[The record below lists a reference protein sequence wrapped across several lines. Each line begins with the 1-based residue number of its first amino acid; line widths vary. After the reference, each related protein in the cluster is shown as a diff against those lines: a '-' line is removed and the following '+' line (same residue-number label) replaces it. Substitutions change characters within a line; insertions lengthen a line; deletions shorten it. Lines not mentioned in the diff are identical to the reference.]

1 MEMLKGTRIVSFN
14 HFLLG
19 PVGIQYLAD
28 LGADV
33 IALEPLDGAFQR
45 KWSGG
50 GQFLDG
56 QSMLLLTGNRNK
68 RSLAVDLKHPE
79 GLEIARKLCA
89 RADVVAENFRPGVMD
104 KMGLG
109 YDAVRRANPRVIYAA
124 ASGYGADGPYSG
136 RPGQDLL
143 AQALSGLA
151 AITGSVAH
159 GPRAVGVSAADH
171 HGAALLAMGILAA
184 LVRRG
189 QSGQGCRVDV
199 NLLSAALDLQAESL
213 TCYLNGPQPREVRQP
228 EHIAGW
234 YFAAPYGLYATRDG
248 WLAISLG
255 SLKALGEALGDP
267 ALAATPEEQ
276 ALPRREAIADQV
288 AALLARKTTGEWEA
302 VLADHG
308 IWHARVND
316 YDAVRADPQ
325 VRHNGTFATVAG
337 ATGTDVTL
345 VIHPVRYDGQAP
357 GVRFPPQ
364 LLGAQTAEILSE
376 LGYDRGQIARL
387 EKAGAIRTAPSTP
400 QASHRS
406 G

>member
-1 MEMLKGTRIVSFN
+1 MEMLKGTYIVSFN

-33 IALEPLDGAFQR
+33 IAVEPLDGAFQR

-68 RSLAVDLKHPE
+68 RSLAVDLKHPD

-89 RADVVAENFRPGVMD
+89 KADVVAENFRPGVMD

-109 YDAVRRANPRVIYAA
+109 YEAVRRSNPRVIYAA
-124 ASGYGADGPYSG
+124 ASGYGADGPYAE

-171 HGAALLAMGILAA
+171 PGAARLAMGILAA

-189 QSGQGCRVDV
+189 RSDQGCRVDV

-213 TCYLNGPQPREVRQP
+213 TCYLNGPKPREVRQP
-228 EHIAGW
+228 ENVAGW

-255 SLKALGEALGDP
+255 SLKALGEALGDQ
-267 ALAATPEEQ
+267 ALASTPEEQ
-276 ALPRREAIADQV
+276 AMLRREEIAKQV
-288 AALLARKTTGEWEA
+288 AALMARKTTGELEA
-302 VLADHG
+302 LLASHG
-308 IWHARVND
+308 IWHAHVND
-316 YDAVRADPQ
+316 YEAVRADPQ
-325 VRHNGTFATVAG
+325 VRHNGSFATVTG
-337 ATGTDVTL
+337 ATGADVTL
-345 VIHPVRYDGQAP
+345 VTHPIRYDGQAP

-376 LGYDRGQIARL
+376 LGYDHDRIARL
-387 EKAGAIRTAPSTP
+387 EKAGAIRTTPSVHQQSRRP
-400 QASHRS
+400 D
-406 G
+406 

>member
-1 MEMLKGTRIVSFN
+1 MEMLQGTHIASFN

-33 IALEPLDGAFQR
+33 IAVEPLEGAFQR

-50 GQFLDG
+50 GQFVDG

-68 RSLAVDLKHPE
+68 RSLAVDLKHPD
-79 GLEIARKLCA
+79 GMEIARKLCA
-89 RADVVAENFRPGVMD
+89 KADVVAENFRPGVMD

-109 YDAVRRANPRVIYAA
+109 YEAVRRANPRVIYAA
-124 ASGYGADGPYSG
+124 ASGYGADGPYAE

-189 QSGQGCRVDV
+189 HSGQGCRVDV
-199 NLLSAALDLQAESL
+199 NLLSSALDLQAESL
-213 TCYLNGPQPREVRQP
+213 TCYLNGPKPREVRQP
-228 EHIAGW
+228 EHVAGW
-234 YFAAPYGLYATRDG
+234 YYAAPYGLYATRDG
-248 WLAISLG
+248 WLALSLS

-267 ALAATPEEQ
+267 ALASIPEEQ
-276 ALPRREAIADQV
+276 AFPRREAIAKQV
-288 AALLARKTTGEWEA
+288 AALMELKTTAELETLLAR
-302 VLADHG
+302 HG
-308 IWHARVND
+308 VWHARVND

-325 VRHNGTFATVAG
+325 VRHNGSFATVTG
-337 ATGTDVTL
+337 ATGADVTL
-345 VIHPVRYDGQAP
+345 VMHPIRYDGQAP

-364 LLGAQTAEILSE
+364 LLGAQTAEIMSE
-376 LGYDRGQIARL
+376 LGYDPDQIAGL
-387 EKAGAIRTAPSTP
+387 EKAGAIRTALRYT
-400 QASHRS
+400 QRYK
-406 G
+406 